1 MGKALTRPNG
11 ELESGL
17 QIKEGDGSMLEFPS
31 GDAFCIQPKTIAIEL
46 E

>member
-1 MGKALTRPNG
+1 MGKALTRPNR

-17 QIKEGDGSMLEFPS
+17 QIEEGDSSMLEFPS
-31 GDAFCIQPKTIAIEL
+31 DDAFRIQTKTIAIEP